1 MFFLGKLPV
10 KSCEIREP
18 GRGEMRPCPLRAA
31 YAASGVLAAELAE
44 VVREPRTSEFG
55 WNG

>member
-31 YAASGVLAAELAE
+31 SGVLAAELAE
-44 VVREPRTSEFG
+44 VVREPRTAEFG